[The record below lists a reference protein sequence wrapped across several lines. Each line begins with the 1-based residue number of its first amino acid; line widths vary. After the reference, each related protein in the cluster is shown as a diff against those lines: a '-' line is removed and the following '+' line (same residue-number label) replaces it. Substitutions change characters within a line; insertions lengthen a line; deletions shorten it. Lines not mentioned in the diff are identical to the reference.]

1 MSTATTTVNK
11 KLVQKENMIGE
22 TDPKLD
28 RDMREKLIT
37 ARVGLLLK
45 ASFFGN
51 LATRLKLVNA
61 DDWCS
66 TAATDGRNF
75 YYNSRFIK
83 MLSAKEV
90 EFLFGHEVLHV
101 VYDHFGRRG
110 DRDPQLWNIANDYA
124 VNADLKKHNV
134 GQFITTVPALYD
146 SKYEGLSSEEIY
158 DLLYENAE
166 KINIEDLLDRII
178 DEHMDD
184 NKDSTADGEEIDGSG
199 KGRPRLTADE
209 KRKIRDEI
217 KEAVI
222 SAVQASD
229 PGQVPAG
236 IKRLVKQITEP
247 KMNWRAL
254 LRQQLESSIKNDWSW
269 LRVSRRSWHMDATL
283 PGLKKDEMIDIVVMI
298 DASGSIDEKML
309 RDFLGEIQGIMD
321 SFPAFKIHVASF
333 DTKIYNAVDYDS
345 DNLDNLCDYEIDGG
359 GGTSFEVIFD
369 YLKNMELEPKQLIVF
384 TDGYPFGSWGDA
396 DYCDTLWLIHGTDSI
411 VPPFGQFTY
420 YQK

>member
-1 MSTATTTVNK
+1 
-11 KLVQKENMIGE
+11 
-22 TDPKLD
+22 
-28 RDMREKLIT
+28 
-37 ARVGLLLK
+37 
-45 ASFFGN
+45 
-51 LATRLKLVNA
+51 
-61 DDWCS
+61 
-66 TAATDGRNF
+66 
-75 YYNSRFIK
+75 

>member
-1 MSTATTTVNK
+1 
-11 KLVQKENMIGE
+11 
-22 TDPKLD
+22 
-28 RDMREKLIT
+28 
-37 ARVGLLLK
+37 
-45 ASFFGN
+45 
-51 LATRLKLVNA
+51 
-61 DDWCS
+61 
-66 TAATDGRNF
+66 
-75 YYNSRFIK
+75 
-83 MLSAKEV
+83 
-90 EFLFGHEVLHV
+90 
-101 VYDHFGRRG
+101 
-110 DRDPQLWNIANDYA
+110 
-124 VNADLKKHNV
+124 
-134 GQFITTVPALYD
+134 
-146 SKYEGLSSEEIY
+146 
-158 DLLYENAE
+158 
-166 KINIEDLLDRII
+166 
-178 DEHMDD
+178 
-184 NKDSTADGEEIDGSG
+184 
-199 KGRPRLTADE
+199 
-209 KRKIRDEI
+209 
-217 KEAVI
+217 
-222 SAVQASD
+222 
-229 PGQVPAG
+229 
-236 IKRLVKQITEP
+236 
-247 KMNWRAL
+247 MNWRAL